1 MSHASIALVF
11 ATMACAAP
19 LPKPSG
25 PYAVGVA
32 LRTFVDSTRGEPW
45 TTGDAEDRRVLTL
58 RVWYPADSASGGAP
72 VYLPYAAEL
81 GVLQRAGGR
90 SDPGA
95 TARVGASVRREPAV
109 FPVVLI
115 SPGADLAPSF
125 YSGLIEDWASHGY
138 VVVGVDHAH
147 EGIGQF
153 VEEGAVLRPDPE
165 GRGAA
170 FGNRIDEARAAAF
183 EAYYRFRVDLRAAD
197 CSAIIDLL
205 GRDAL
210 APLGLPSHRLEWT
223 RVAIVGH
230 SIGGVAAVTALAR
243 DRRVAYAINMDGLF
257 RGTPGYDALAD
268 SLTRAVAYLGRPL
281 QGFGRDPL
289 QSMDS
294 RPSSRI
300 EADSRVGLWLGR
312 TPEAVSVILERATH
326 GAFSDEPFWW
336 GGSRD
341 ATDLL
346 QRLRDI
352 TAQLLDAQLRNGPR
366 PRIPPMTGVV
376 IQEWR
381 RN

>member
-1 MSHASIALVF
+1 
-11 ATMACAAP
+11 
-19 LPKPSG
+19 
-25 PYAVGVA
+25 
-32 LRTFVDSTRGEPW
+32 
-45 TTGDAEDRRVLTL
+45 
-58 RVWYPADSASGGAP
+58 
-72 VYLPYAAEL
+72 
-81 GVLQRAGGR
+81 
-90 SDPGA
+90 
-95 TARVGASVRREPAV
+95 
-109 FPVVLI
+109 
-115 SPGADLAPSF
+115 
-125 YSGLIEDWASHGY
+125 
-138 VVVGVDHAH
+138 
-147 EGIGQF
+147 
-153 VEEGAVLRPDPE
+153 
-165 GRGAA
+165 
-170 FGNRIDEARAAAF
+170 
-183 EAYYRFRVDLRAAD
+183 
-197 CSAIIDLL
+197 
-205 GRDAL
+205 
-210 APLGLPSHRLEWT
+210 
-223 RVAIVGH
+223 
-230 SIGGVAAVTALAR
+230 VTALAR

-281 QGFGRDPL
+281 QDFGRDPL

-326 GAFSDEPFWW
+326 GAFSDEPFWR